1 MYLLRLR
8 LDPLALV
15 VVLTLL
21 GDLTDID
28 LWVEVGCKRLVVVAA
43 VAVHDVKVVHLV
55 KVMLSR
61 ISGEDTGHAW
71 VKATP

>member
-1 MYLLRLR
+1 M
-8 LDPLALV
+8 

-28 LWVEVGCKRLVVVAA
+28 LWVEVGRKRLVVVTS
-43 VAVHDVKVVHLV
+43 VAVYDVEVVYLV
-55 KVMLSR
+55 KVMLGSV
-61 ISGEDTGHAW
+61 SGEDTGHAW

>member
-28 LWVEVGCKRLVVVAA
+28 LWVEVGRKRLVVVTT
-43 VAVHDVKVVHLV
+43 VAVHDVEVMYLV
-55 KVMLSR
+55 KVVLSSV
-61 ISGEDTGHAW
+61 SGEDTGDTW